1 MNYSDNKTIE
11 LWKSFMPLRNEIKN
25 KVSSDLISLQVYDK
39 MPDFINFDKE
49 TVFEKWAA
57 IEVSEFNSVPDG
69 MDSFVLSGG
78 QYAVFYY
85 KGLST
90 DTEIFRYIFGIWLPG
105 SGFELDDRPH
115 FEVLGEKYKNNDPD
129 SEEEIWIPI
138 KAKNGNH

>member
-1 MNYSDNKTIE
+1 
-11 LWKSFMPLRNEIKN
+11 
-25 KVSSDLISLQVYDK
+25 
-39 MPDFINFDKE
+39 MPDFINIDKE
-49 TVFEKWAA
+49 IVFEKWAA
-57 IEVSEFNSVPDG
+57 VEVSEFNSVPEG
-69 MDSFVLSGG
+69 MASFILNSGH
-78 QYAVFYY
+78 YAVFYY